1 MDILNM
7 AATTLKDK
15 LGVDIDPDTAV
26 SALQSLLSGADGQ
39 VDLGGLVSRMTES
52 GNLGALV
59 SSWLGDGANEAIS
72 ADGIASLFGSDR
84 VAAFAEQ
91 LGIDKTSAT
100 DGLASVLPD
109 LMDKASSGGSLLDMA
124 GGAGGLFDAAKS
136 LFR

>member
-7 AATTLKDK
+7 AATALRDK
-15 LGVDIDPDTAV
+15 LGMDIDPAAAV
-26 SALQSLLSGADGQ
+26 PALQSLLSGADGQ
-39 VDLGGLVSRMTES
+39 IDLGGLVSRMTES
-52 GNLGALV
+52 GNLGALA

-72 ADGIASLFGSDR
+72 ADGIASLFGSDK

-91 LGIDKTSAT
+91 LGIDEAAAT

-124 GGAGGLFDAAKS
+124 GDAGGLFDAAKS